1 MRNEILMKVKMI
13 EPQLTAVQKKIAR
26 FILENSKAV
35 VSMTV
40 SDLAI
45 QSDASEPSVFRFLK
59 QIDYESYQ
67 LFRIDLAQSLATKN
81 TATIYGDIEEADTTT
96 MIKKKVVASTI
107 SAITELEDVLDDDS
121 IEAGAT
127 SIITARRIIIV
138 GIGASVSIASDLFHK
153 LLQLGFDVVYSEN
166 SHIMNMLATQ
176 GHTDDLLIAISH
188 SGESSEILDAVG
200 FAKEKGLKTIAL
212 TSYTHST
219 LAKQSDILLL
229 SSSQETLYRSD
240 SMISRINQLI
250 IIDMLY
256 IKIVLQQKE
265 KVLLNIT
272 QSRKAVA
279 KNKT

>member
-107 SAITELEDVLDDDS
+107 SAITELEDVLVDDS
-121 IEAGAT
+121 VEAGAT

-153 LLQLGFDVVYSEN
+153 LLQL
-166 SHIMNMLATQ
+166 
-176 GHTDDLLIAISH
+176 
-188 SGESSEILDAVG
+188 
-200 FAKEKGLKTIAL
+200 
-212 TSYTHST
+212 
-219 LAKQSDILLL
+219 
-229 SSSQETLYRSD
+229 
-240 SMISRINQLI
+240 
-250 IIDMLY
+250 
-256 IKIVLQQKE
+256 
-265 KVLLNIT
+265 
-272 QSRKAVA
+272 
-279 KNKT
+279 